1 MPLSVGDWL
10 IVCTLSCF
18 VYIFINYRNR
28 AIGTTKR
35 KDPNFQDASGWPL
48 LGNLIGTFVNR
59 NRPLEWATIRSLQKS
74 PGLSITLPWLRLID
88 ISKPEWV
95 EYVQKTNFQNY
106 VKGNLFQEVVAD
118 VFGDGIF
125 ASDGET
131 WKKTR
136 HSTSAIFT
144 TNSFKTIMEPSV
156 DRSLKS
162 MLHIME
168 LAAKK
173 NHSIDF
179 CDIFFKF
186 TLESFLSMSFGVNV
200 DLILGTLQLE
210 NNTENITLQSSTNLF
225 AEAFDFVQNQLDFRF
240 SVIKGWKFLEGIMF
254 PTGRKMNMA
263 CDFLDRYAYYLI
275 DQRISAS
282 GSGRDIKEKS
292 DSYQEDL
299 LGLFMQARDHR
310 GGGLNRTEL
319 KDAVINLIIAGRDTT
334 AQALSWAFFH
344 LVMNPEVI
352 EKVRQET
359 VDVLES
365 EGDEHVNYENFRQLV
380 WTQAVAYETLRLH
393 PSVPKNVKF
402 ALKKDVIPGGP
413 VIEAGDAVRWSDWQM
428 GRDPRIW
435 GPDCGEFRPDRW
447 INSQGKLNQFGQFK
461 FHAFNGGPRICLG
474 MKLAI
479 FEIVTVVVEVLK
491 RFNLEFAPG
500 WLLFC
505 PTYPEVLKL
514 RLQQVPK
521 SEPIPGIST
530 RYPVPNYRS
539 SLTLPMDSPMMIQI
553 QLRNENSGT

>member
-1 MPLSVGDWL
+1 MNFS
-10 IVCTLSCF
+10 
-18 VYIFINYRNR
+18 RNR

-48 LGNLIGTFVNR
+48 YLIGTFVNR

-186 TLESFLSMSFGVNV
+186 TLESFLSMRF
-200 DLILGTLQLE
+200 
-210 NNTENITLQSSTNLF
+210 SSTNLF

-365 EGDEHVNYENFRQLV
+365 EGDERVNYENFRQLV

-500 WLLFC
+500 WL
-505 PTYPEVLKL
+505 
-514 RLQQVPK
+514 QQVPK